1 MLRSNVR
8 MLVRERNVWY
18 GRSLGDATATSRLIY
33 FFFIFCVLLPVP
45 WEEKLMMP
53 IVLFNSCCRY
63 DTHFPSSGTDSVE
76 VDYYN
81 LMMFS
86 KEHIQKK

>member
-1 MLRSNVR
+1 MC
-8 MLVRERNVWY
+8 ECWY
-18 GRSLGDATATSRLIY
+18 VIATFGTEGASVMQQLLADLYI